1 MKRIRLTT
9 AVVTGVVVLL
19 PVLGTSA
26 AYAAT
31 PLPAGSHGLVHRND
45 IGDGNSDKDGTG
57 GTDW

>member
-1 MKRIRLTT
+1 
-9 AVVTGVVVLL
+9 VTGVVVLL